1 MKKPKSMN
9 VFQMNTF
16 LYKIW
21 SVIFDNKIRGVN
33 NGWPKKNDQWA
44 TRTPTKL
51 NQKQNY
57 SIINAW

>member
-1 MKKPKSMN
+1 MN

-33 NGWPKKNDQWA
+33 NGWQKKNDQWA